1 MSGRATIILIAKAPV
16 AGRVKTR
23 LCPPCTPLEAAMLAE
38 AALRDTLEVIAST
51 PATARVI
58 ALDGAAGPWIPDGFV
73 IVPQLGRG
81 LDERLAN
88 AFAAVTGPA
97 LLIGMDTPQVTP
109 QLLTNAIDA
118 LHEPGIGAVLGLAL
132 DGGWWTIGLQNADP
146 RVFVGVPMST
156 ARRIWP
162 SRWLSTSLNCCN
174 FSSSTRGRKPFT
186 PSCSASLAN
195 STQKA
200 RSSRFEL
207 CPFVDPFSR
216 QEGSCMPASSNPRL
230 K

>member
-1 MSGRATIILIAKAPV
+1 
-16 AGRVKTR
+16 
-23 LCPPCTPLEAAMLAE
+23 MLAE

-156 ARRIWP
+156 AR
-162 SRWLSTSLNCCN
+162 TGAKQQ
-174 FSSSTRGRKPFT
+174 TRLKELGLRTTLQPALRDVDSFADAQAVAAMT
-186 PSCSASLAN
+186 PGTRFASAVASLTSHERIEHA
-195 STQKA
+195 
-200 RSSRFEL
+200 
-207 CPFVDPFSR
+207 
-216 QEGSCMPASSNPRL
+216 G
-230 K
+230 